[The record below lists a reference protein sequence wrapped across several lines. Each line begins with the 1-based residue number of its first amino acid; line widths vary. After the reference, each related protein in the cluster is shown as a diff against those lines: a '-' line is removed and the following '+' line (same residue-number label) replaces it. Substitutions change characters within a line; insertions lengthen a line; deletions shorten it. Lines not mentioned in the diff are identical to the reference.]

1 MSEFLIVMADGVR
14 MGTLERDG
22 KRLGFS
28 YESTW
33 LESPQRYPLSLSMPL
48 AL

>member
-1 MSEFLIVMADGVR
+1 MVMADGVR

-33 LESPQRYPLSLSMPL
+33 LTDCSPP
-48 AL
+48 